1 MVKDLTHLTPAHI
14 SLPRQRTGQSRGFAF
29 IEFGSYSQA
38 SNTVKDFNSKKAIAT
53 AFLLQSNR
61 RKLFQNSM
69 RQRQLK
75 ILGLVIFENTTFE
88 LILDSRPFDSLILPP
103 PSPQFMSKDVRE
115 KYLQQK
121 YNSKPTHQQN
131 GHVPNGT
138 SKSTSNDQSSRSSRK
153 RRRDSEKSAPDSKSK
168 TRKDSKS
175 SSSRDGSSRR
185 RKSEVKNDDSKSNDA
200 KIPTNGPIND
210 TKRKRKRS
218 QDGAKEH
225 NQDHISKKGK
235 KEEIETCDKNVAKI
249 ISTSKNEEKTD
260 NNSKPDKP
268 EVTDPKPEVTNSTNR
283 KSLFRRARTNS
294 FPPLSGHLGSHSW
307 QYWSGI
313 YPTPIGNAQ
322 QPFCPEGSVSHNH
335 YHMTAPAQAEKSTQ
349 TDSSYSQ
356 MLKHQWRDKNLES
369 KIDQLVKMGR
379 NESRREK
386 RKIPST
392 IHIPQKPTKRRRK
405 TRSRRRKRRPRKN
418 ITRYEIWTTHR
429 LYPDSYRR

>member
-1 MVKDLTHLTPAHI
+1 
-14 SLPRQRTGQSRGFAF
+14 
-29 IEFGSYSQA
+29 
-38 SNTVKDFNSKKAIAT
+38 
-53 AFLLQSNR
+53 
-61 RKLFQNSM
+61 M

-75 ILGLVIFENTTFE
+75 ILGLFLKNGDWTSMTLNVVTTDF
-88 LILDSRPFDSLILPP
+88 LIWSVGTRDYSDRKSESSYYFASYTSLQRLGSRYNSNSDSRPYDSLILPP
-103 PSPQFMSKDVRE
+103 PSPQFMSKDDRE

-121 YNSKPTHQQN
+121 YNSKPTTQQN
-131 GHVPNGT
+131 GHSVTTSNG
-138 SKSTSNDQSSRSSRK
+138 SKSTSSDQSSSRSSRK

-168 TRKDSKS
+168 TRK

-185 RKSEVKNDDSKSNDA
+185 RKSETKNDSRNEDSKSNDA
-200 KIPTNGPIND
+200 KPTNGPIND

-225 NQDHISKKGK
+225 NQDHLVKKGK
-235 KEEIETCDKNVAKI
+235 KEIEPCDSKSDKNENVAKI
-249 ISTSKNEEKTD
+249 ISTSKNEAE
-260 NNSKPDKP
+260 KPDVKP
-268 EVTDPKPEVTNSTNR
+268 EVKPNS
-283 KSLFRRARTNS
+283 KLLFRRARTNS

-307 QYWSGI
+307 QFWSGL
-313 YPTPIGNAQ
+313 YPAVNVP
-322 QPFCPEGSVSHNH
+322 PFCPPEGSVSHNH
-335 YHMTAPAQAEKSTQ
+335 YSHPAQSAEKSTQ

-405 TRSRRRKRRPRKN
+405 TRSRRKRRPRKN
-418 ITRYEIWTTHR
+418 ITRYKLVAT
-429 LYPDSYRR
+429 

>member
-1 MVKDLTHLTPAHI
+1 
-14 SLPRQRTGQSRGFAF
+14 
-29 IEFGSYSQA
+29 
-38 SNTVKDFNSKKAIAT
+38 
-53 AFLLQSNR
+53 
-61 RKLFQNSM
+61 
-69 RQRQLK
+69 
-75 ILGLVIFENTTFE
+75 
-88 LILDSRPFDSLILPP
+88 
-103 PSPQFMSKDVRE
+103 MSKDVRE

-185 RKSEVKNDDSKSNDA
+185 RKSEAKNDDSKSNDA
-200 KIPTNGPIND
+200 KTPTNGPIND

-235 KEEIETCDKNVAKI
+235 KEEIETCDKNENVAKI

-268 EVTDPKPEVTNSTNR
+268 DVTDPKPEVTNSTNR

-307 QYWSGI
+307 QYWSGL

>member
-1 MVKDLTHLTPAHI
+1 
-14 SLPRQRTGQSRGFAF
+14 
-29 IEFGSYSQA
+29 
-38 SNTVKDFNSKKAIAT
+38 
-53 AFLLQSNR
+53 
-61 RKLFQNSM
+61 
-69 RQRQLK
+69 
-75 ILGLVIFENTTFE
+75 
-88 LILDSRPFDSLILPP
+88 
-103 PSPQFMSKDVRE
+103 MSKDDRE

-121 YNSKPTHQQN
+121 YNSKPTTQQN
-131 GHVPNGT
+131 GHSVPTSNG
-138 SKSTSNDQSSRSSRK
+138 SKSTTNDQSSSRSSRK

-168 TRKDSKS
+168 TRK

-185 RKSEVKNDDSKSNDA
+185 RKSETKNDSRNEDLKSNDA
-200 KIPTNGPIND
+200 KPTNGPIND

-225 NQDHISKKGK
+225 NQDHLVKKGK
-235 KEEIETCDKNVAKI
+235 KEIEPCDSKNDKNENVAKI
-249 ISTSKNEEKTD
+249 ISTSKNEAE
-260 NNSKPDKP
+260 KPDVKP
-268 EVTDPKPEVTNSTNR
+268 EVKPNS

-307 QYWSGI
+307 QFWSGL
-313 YPTPIGNAQ
+313 YPAENAQPTP
-322 QPFCPEGSVSHNH
+322 FCPPEGSVSHNH
-335 YHMTAPAQAEKSTQ
+335 YSHPAQSAEKSTQ

-405 TRSRRRKRRPRKN
+405 TRSRRKRRPRKN
-418 ITRYEIWTTHR
+418 ITRYKLKVAPYSRKCDARWYDFEGLPQNGFVTLLMTSANMFNLIG
-429 LYPDSYRR
+429 P